1 MHELDDNALLRHCAE
16 QNSETAFATLVTR
29 HVDKVY
35 SVALRHTR
43 NAHAAEEI
51 TQAVFVILA
60 KKSGRLGAKVILAG
74 WLYETAR
81 LTALTYIRSEI
92 RRARREQEA
101 HMQTALNENDADAWP
116 HIAPLLDDAMAKLSA
131 ADRHA
136 VVLRYFDGKSLGEVG
151 AAMDASEDAAKKRVT
166 RAVEKLRG
174 WFTKRG
180 VTLTATVLTAAI
192 SANSVQAAPVG
203 LAATVTATA
212 VKGAAVSGSTL
223 TLIKGALKIMAWT
236 KAKMAVV
243 VGVGV
248 LLAAGTA
255 ITVEKIIAPSSPF
268 IRITGKCQIE
278 LYTKPPRVVET
289 GQVIILTD
297 GKSYHISIDS
307 KGEGRLTN
315 DVYDV
320 KAEYGSDG
328 IDSFVLSDQI
338 SVLHRTHEGF
348 GGFAFPGRLPAD
360 AFAASV
366 IKAIWLGYCSSDYF
380 NISNNQTGLQLGE
393 NFSMIWPDFV
403 TNQVTYWPTSTLP
416 HSITGWSRNW
426 VIAKR
431 TNSLQ
436 PLQAIELPQY
446 PNGFKAWKFTASDPA
461 MIGNISVPQRLT
473 LETFFPEPPATAT
486 TGDATMPLRKITFT
500 VNSIEIGKGKF
511 DPLPKVPVPDLPVL
525 DSRFEDIAG
534 SFVITSHA
542 TFKGWPTRGSER
554 FNHAF
559 SEAKKLASE
568 NRDFVQ
574 SVLKQKAQVVIPP

>member
-1 MHELDDNALLRHCAE
+1 MHELDDNALLLQYAE
-16 QNSETAFATLVTR
+16 HNSEAAFATLVAR
-29 HVDKVY
+29 QVDKVY

-43 NAHAAEEI
+43 NVHAAEEI

-101 HMQTALNENDADAWP
+101 HMQTVLNENADDAWP
-116 HIAPLLDDAMAKLSA
+116 HIAPLLDDALAGLSA
-131 ADRHA
+131 TDRHA

-151 AAMDASEDAAKKRVT
+151 AAMGASEEAAKKRVT
-166 RAVEKLRG
+166 RAVEKLRSF
-174 WFTKRG
+174 FTRHG
-180 VTLTATVLTAAI
+180 VMLTATVLTAAI
-192 SANSVQAAPVG
+192 AANSVQAAPLG

-212 VKGAAVSGSTL
+212 AKGAVVGGSTL
-223 TLIKGALKIMAWT
+223 TLIKGALKVMAWT
-236 KAKMAVV
+236 KMKIAVA
-243 VGVGV
+243 VGAGV

-255 ITVEKIIAPSSPF
+255 ITVEKIIAPSAPF

-289 GQVIILTD
+289 GQLVILTD
-297 GKSYHISIDS
+297 GKSYLISIDS

-338 SVLHRTHEGF
+338 SILHRTHEGF
-348 GGFAFPGRLPAD
+348 GGFAFPGRLSGN
-360 AFAASV
+360 AFAAPV
-366 IKAIWLGYCSSDYF
+366 IKAVWLGYCSRDYF

-393 NFSMIWPDFV
+393 DFSMIWPDFV

-416 HSITGWSRNW
+416 QSITGWSRNW
-426 VIAKR
+426 IIAQR

-436 PLQAIELPQY
+436 PLQAIELSQY
-446 PNGFKAWKFTASDPA
+446 PNGFKAWKFTAGNPV
-461 MIGNISVPQRLT
+461 MIGKIRVPRRLT

-486 TGDATMPLRKITFT
+486 TGDATMPLRKATFT
-500 VNSIEIGKGKF
+500 ADSIEIGKGKF

-525 DSRFEDIAG
+525 DSRFKDIAA

-542 TFKGWPTRGSER
+542 TSKGWPIRGSVG

-574 SVLKQKAQVVIPP
+574 SELKQIAQVVIPP